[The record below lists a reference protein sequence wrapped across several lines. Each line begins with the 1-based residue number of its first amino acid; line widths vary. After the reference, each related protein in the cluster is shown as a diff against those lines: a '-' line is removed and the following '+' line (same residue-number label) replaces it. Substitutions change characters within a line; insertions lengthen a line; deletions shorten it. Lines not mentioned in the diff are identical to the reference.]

1 MSCKLPLVLRTSI
14 PPLTRC
20 EVATQLRHPP
30 TSIATAFTKLV
41 NSLVS
46 DILLPPISLLPWMD
60 RNLDEKFL
68 VLRGGGNATELYNTK
83 AQALADGALIW
94 TYG

>member
-1 MSCKLPLVLRTSI
+1 
-14 PPLTRC
+14 
-20 EVATQLRHPP
+20 
-30 TSIATAFTKLV
+30 
-41 NSLVS
+41 
-46 DILLPPISLLPWMD
+46 MD